1 MYLQSFEVE
10 HLSRSPRNE
19 RLDQQ
24 FAELAL
30 MGKHRPT
37 GVTRIRIR
45 LSNLLFSI
53 ATSLRPTDAAR
64 QDMVSAR

>member
-1 MYLQSFEVE
+1 MYLQSFELE
-10 HLSRSPRNE
+10 QRSRSPRNE
-19 RLDQQ
+19 PLDQQ

-30 MGKHRPT
+30 MRKHRPN

-53 ATSLRPTDAAR
+53 ATSIRPADDAR

>member
-10 HLSRSPRNE
+10 QLSRSPRNE

-30 MGKHRPT
+30 MRKHRPT
-37 GVTRIRIR
+37 GVTRIRIQV
-45 LSNLLFSI
+45 SNLLFSI
-53 ATSLRPTDAAR
+53 ATSIRPTDAVR